1 MGEFSKSINN
11 GSSWI
16 SFLNEIKSEDDEKSI
31 HNQNIIDENENYNYY
46 LKNTN
51 SNHSNGYRDIR
62 NSFIFKEYPDSTIFN
77 EEERCTIL
85 KSIQANQTNTP
96 TLEGIKS
103 AENNYVRRLALK
115 KNRFSLDN
123 QDYKGSLKLKMASEE
138 IDKLIFSLNTP
149 RVNNNNSD
157 DDVDDNNNENNENND
172 SILEIQKPTI
182 NSILE
187 EEEEGEE
194 EGEEG
199 GVELEPIF
207 IKPNEIGTIPKKSL
221 SFMEDDFLK
230 NLDLINCRM
239 LINNTFIEDIKHDE
253 DDLNN
258 SNEEEEKLDRIIEEE
273 EEEVDLENVK
283 EFVLNNQKEDKKEE
297 TEEFLEIKETF
308 MKLGEIIPAKNEI
321 KMDHLIEL
329 SIECEMLEE
338 CPICLNEIDS
348 INVFKF
354 SPCSHRYCVDC
365 VRKYFTDLI
374 FRQTEIVCPHP
385 KCDSVVHDFKIK
397 EVVGLTI
404 FKKFEMYKHLKNLKS
419 DNIIYCRSCQNPIP
433 YKAVV
438 ALNCSISANG
448 GTSSSSSGSSGASS
462 GINSSSND
470 DGATLDNSNNKN
482 GSINGMSVV
491 VCDSNGC
498 GTKHCI
504 ECLSLEHPDRTCK
517 ENQKI
522 IHDALSPEELKT
534 LKYLELNQIKQC
546 PKCGVLCSKADGCE
560 YVMCLTCNYQFCF
573 LCLEVHDHNLANHV
587 HGPKYQEEIITSD
600 NLYGNYYNRGGYQNG
615 NKHKKLKKI
624 CKNILIGAGIVIA
637 TPIAVSVVAVA
648 AIPYGVYYLAK
659 KNEERKKK
667 KKTKKFERWAN
678 GEYKRRKEMG
688 VDVSPYIEF
697 AANNYA
703 VNHKTK

>member
-1 MGEFSKSINN
+1 MMGDFSKSIN
-11 GSSWI
+11 GSWL
-16 SFLNEIKSEDDEKSI
+16 SFLNEIKIEEDEKSI
-31 HNQNIIDENENYNYY
+31 QNQNIIDENEIYNNF
-46 LKNTN
+46 LRNTN
-51 SNHSNGYRDIR
+51 SNHSSGYKDIR
-62 NSFIFKEYPDSTIFN
+62 NSFIFKEFPDSTIFN
-77 EEERCTIL
+77 EEERSSML
-85 KSIQANQTNTP
+85 KSIQTNTP

-149 RVNNNNSD
+149 RINGSDNINEIEIKNIDKEENSENGYCCGDYSNNF
-157 DDVDDNNNENNENND
+157 
-172 SILEIQKPTI
+172 SIPEKSTNI
-182 NSILE
+182 NVIIE
-187 EEEEGEE
+187 EEEEEE
-194 EGEEG
+194 ESLKE
-199 GVELEPIF
+199 
-207 IKPNEIGTIPKKSL
+207 IKVQSIPKRCL

-239 LINNTFIEDIKHDE
+239 MINNEFIEDIKDE
-253 DDLNN
+253 EDQIIFKKEIKLNSIIEDEGN
-258 SNEEEEKLDRIIEEE
+258 VHENQHQFKKEKSNEFI
-273 EEEVDLENVK
+273 
-283 EFVLNNQKEDKKEE
+283 
-297 TEEFLEIKETF
+297 EIKETF
-308 MKLGEIIPAKNEI
+308 MKLGEVVPARNEI

-348 INVFKF
+348 INVYKF
-354 SPCSHRYCVDC
+354 SPCAHRYCVDC

-385 KCDSVVHDFKIK
+385 KCDSIVHDFKIK

-438 ALNCSISANG
+438 ALNCSITANG
-448 GTSSSSSGSSGASS
+448 GTNSSSSSDNSISNNGAS
-462 GINSSSND
+462 D
-470 DGATLDNSNNKN
+470 NKN
-482 GSINGMSVV
+482 NNNGTNVV
-491 VCDSNGC
+491 ICDSNGC

-600 NLYGNYYNRGGYQNG
+600 NQYGNYYNRGYQNG
-615 NKHKKLKKI
+615 NKQRKLKKI

-637 TPIAVSVVAVA
+637 TPLAISVVAVA

-659 KNEERKKK
+659 RNEERKKK
-667 KKTKKFERWAN
+667 KKTKKFEKWAN
-678 GEYKRRKEMG
+678 GEYKRRKELG

-703 VNHKTK
+703 ANHKQNK

>member
-1 MGEFSKSINN
+1 MEEFSRKSISN
-11 GSSWI
+11 GNSWLG
-16 SFLNEIKSEDDEKSI
+16 FLNEIKTYNENDEDVNSI
-31 HNQNIIDENENYNYY
+31 HNQNIIDENENYNNY
-46 LKNTN
+46 LRNTN
-51 SNHSNGYRDIR
+51 SNHSNGYKDIR
-62 NSFIFKEYPDSTIFN
+62 NSFIFKDFPDSTIFN
-77 EEERCTIL
+77 EDERCTLL

-149 RVNNNNSD
+149 RVNNDNDNDNVNNNNNNNNS
-157 DDVDDNNNENNENND
+157 
-172 SILEIQKPTI
+172 QKSTI
-182 NSILE
+182 HSILE
-187 EEEEGEE
+187 EGEE
-194 EGEEG
+194 DEK
-199 GVELEPIF
+199 VKLESINNET
-207 IKPNEIGTIPKKSL
+207 NEIVKTNPRKSFSYL
-221 SFMEDDFLK
+221 EDDFLK
-230 NLDLINCRM
+230 NLDIINCRM
-239 LINNTFIEDIKHDE
+239 IMNNTFIEDIK
-253 DDLNN
+253 
-258 SNEEEEKLDRIIEEE
+258 EEE
-273 EEEVDLENVK
+273 EEYNYGIRVNNEENLKKIMEEDEYDEKFENGKKTIVI
-283 EFVLNNQKEDKKEE
+283 NNQKQGDKKEE
-297 TEEFLEIKETF
+297 EFEEFLEIKETF
-308 MKLGEIIPAKNEI
+308 MKLGELVPARNEI

-385 KCDSVVHDFKIK
+385 KCDSIVHDFKIK

-448 GTSSSSSGSSGASS
+448 GTSSSSSSGGS
-462 GINSSSND
+462 GIQSN
-470 DGATLDNSNNKN
+470 DGATENNK
-482 GSINGMSVV
+482 NGMSVV
-491 VCDSNGC
+491 ICDYNGC

-600 NLYGNYYNRGGYQNG
+600 NLYGNYYNRGYQNG

-703 VNHKTK
+703 VNHKAK